1 MKQSQRGVA
10 LITVILMLLVL
21 TALGIGVV
29 VLMTQEDRITSQQ
42 DLQKLAL
49 YAAEVGLRRGE
60 RIFESTTPDNA
71 ILTMFLTHTAVGHNP
86 AVENQ
91 VPLHPAP
98 CGGAAQECGTT
109 GGGVKVYYVFEKC
122 WDLDHLGTYLTDSG
136 QELVNQEISLVDQGG
151 GLAGRARAYYSI
163 YVRNNPNDRIPSLPC
178 TDPRTNWDSR
188 LRLVTVGY
196 VTGPAGVAGGS
207 RAVLATK
214 ILEEEWNWTG
224 AAQSEGTQY
233 GGNAATTGSGIYEAP
248 NVAPV
253 ASAP

>member
-1 MKQSQRGVA
+1 MRRSQRGIA

-60 RIFESTTPDNA
+60 RIFENTTPDTA
-71 ILTMFLTHTAVGHNP
+71 ILTQFLRHTAAGHNP
-86 AVENQ
+86 AVENE

-98 CGGAAQECGTT
+98 CSSPPVKCGTV
-109 GGGVKVYYVFEKC
+109 GVVDVFYVLEKC
-122 WDLDHLGTYLTDSG
+122 WDLDHLGTYLTASG
-136 QELVNQEISLVDQGG
+136 QELVNQEIPLSDQGG
-151 GLAGRARAYYSI
+151 GLAGRARAYYSV
-163 YVRNNPNDRIPSLPC
+163 YVRNNPNDHISGLPC
-178 TDPRTNWDSR
+178 TDPLTNWDQR

-196 VTGPAGVAGGS
+196 VTSPAGVAGGA
-207 RAVLATK
+207 RAVLAAK

-253 ASAP
+253 VR